1 MRPGGDVVS
10 VIIPV
15 YNGER
20 FLAEAIDSAFAQEY
34 RPIEVIVVDDGSDDR
49 SAEIARSYSDVRVLS
64 QENTGPAAARN
75 AGIDASTGGFLA
87 FLDADD
93 VMLPAKLTRQVDY
106 MRRHPDVG
114 CTLGAWE
121 VFGDDVDRAF
131 PEVPPPPD
139 GPLDVTAPQALA
151 HLRAGGFTAVIERNA
166 LEVVGLFD
174 TTFEP
179 AEDLEWL
186 FRLRDSRVTA
196 VILPH
201 VVGRKRS
208 HASNI
213 SLDRAAALDGWL
225 KTLKVVAERK
235 HAKNGR

>member
-1 MRPGGDVVS
+1 MKSRGDVVS

-34 RPIEVIVVDDGSDDR
+34 RPIEVIVVDDGSSDR
-49 SAEIARSYSDVRVLS
+49 SAEIARSYSEVRVLS
-64 QENTGPAAARN
+64 QENMGPAAARN
-75 AGIDASTGGFLA
+75 AGIDASTGAFLA

-106 MRRHPDVG
+106 IRSHPDVR
-114 CTLGAWE
+114 CTQGAWE

-139 GPLDVTAPQALA
+139 GPLDVIASQALV
-151 HLRAGGFTAVIERNA
+151 HLRAGGFTAVIERTA
-166 LEVVGLFD
+166 LDVVGLFD
-174 TTFEP
+174 TRFEP

-186 FRLRDSRVTA
+186 FRLRDSRVIA

-208 HASNI
+208 HASNL

-225 KTLKVVAERK
+225 KTLKAVAERK
-235 HAKNGR
+235 HATNGR